1 MNLKYKIKKEINKF
15 KSLKHN
21 EKYSK
26 ELYKQVF
33 NKDLDLNNPVGFNE
47 KLMLLKIKNYNNN
60 QLVTNCSDRYLF
72 RLFVIGRGI
81 KEKHL
86 PKLIKKYNYAFEM
99 NFKDLPNK
107 FILKLSNFY
116 GYDYICQDKNKIEKK
131 KLKQEIFNHQKEK
144 YGIGSGELYFTRIKP
159 KIIIE
164 ELEIL
169 NDIEYKIY
177 CFNGR
182 PKVILAKI
190 AKKLKFYDLNWN
202 EIFICKD
209 IYYNQDVLKKP
220 RYLKEMLGMSKKLAK
235 EFPFVRIGFKEND
248 EKVLVEEMSFTPGA
262 CLADYYTE
270 DGNKYLGKLLDIKN
284 IREN

>member
-60 QLVTNCSDRYLF
+60 PLVTNCSDRYLF

-99 NFKDLPNK
+99 NFKDLPN
-107 FILKLSNFY
+107 
-116 GYDYICQDKNKIEKK
+116 
-131 KLKQEIFNHQKEK
+131 
-144 YGIGSGELYFTRIKP
+144 
-159 KIIIE
+159 
-164 ELEIL
+164 
-169 NDIEYKIY
+169 
-177 CFNGR
+177 
-182 PKVILAKI
+182 
-190 AKKLKFYDLNWN
+190 
-202 EIFICKD
+202 
-209 IYYNQDVLKKP
+209 
-220 RYLKEMLGMSKKLAK
+220 
-235 EFPFVRIGFKEND
+235 
-248 EKVLVEEMSFTPGA
+248 
-262 CLADYYTE
+262 
-270 DGNKYLGKLLDIKN
+270 
-284 IREN
+284 